1 MLLCSERSG
10 SNLITRLFDAH
21 PDVCGPA
28 PTHLGSDLL
37 GNLHRYMDW
46 RGADRDD
53 FLTDFLDLFNAK
65 LGHWSFQPDA
75 AWLERVFDAGGPVGA
90 YLELYAEEARQ
101 HGKSRIFIKE
111 NRTYRWAPLLRMR
124 RRSIRW
130 VYLVRDPR
138 DMALSWK
145 RAPALRGGVLRAAE
159 NWSTDQ
165 ECFLTLVAQLA
176 AEGEDAI
183 PMARYESLVDD
194 PEAVL
199 TRLCSALDLPYA
211 PEMLRFHESDIN
223 RRQAKTVEEWR
234 NLSRPP
240 LRGNHGKYRE
250 ALKPREISCIE
261 NLCGEAMAAIGYRR
275 ESPVVDGEAL
285 ETLLEEIRLGE
296 PWEKPSYLDRPAE
309 ERELRHRQHEVF
321 QRIRNRPLSCPPAPG

>member
-37 GNLHRYMDW
+37 ANLHRYADW

-75 AWLERVFDAGGPVGA
+75 SWLERAFDAGGPVGA

-101 HGKSRIFIKE
+101 HGKSRVFIKE
-111 NRTYRWAPLLRMR
+111 NRTYRWAPLLRTR
-124 RRSIRW
+124 RRTIRW
-130 VYLVRDPR
+130 MYQVRDPR

-159 NWSTDQ
+159 IWRTDQ
-165 ECFLTLVAQLA
+165 ERFLALVAQLG
-176 AEGEDAI
+176 AEGETAI
-183 PMARYESLVDD
+183 PVAHYESLVDD

-199 TRLCSALDLPYA
+199 TRLCDALELPYA
-211 PEMLRFHESDIN
+211 PDMLRFHESDVN
-223 RRQAKTVEEWR
+223 RRQAKTVDEWR

-250 ALKPREISCIE
+250 ALEPREISCIE
-261 NLCGEAMAAIGYRR
+261 NLCGAALEATGYGR
-275 ESPVVDGEAL
+275 ESPVIDGDALEAL
-285 ETLLEEIRLGE
+285 LAELRLEE
-296 PWEKPSYLDRPAE
+296 PWEKPSYLDRPPE
-309 ERELRHRQHEVF
+309 ERELRRRQHEIF
-321 QRIRNRPLSCPPAPG
+321 KRIRNRPFSCLPEPS